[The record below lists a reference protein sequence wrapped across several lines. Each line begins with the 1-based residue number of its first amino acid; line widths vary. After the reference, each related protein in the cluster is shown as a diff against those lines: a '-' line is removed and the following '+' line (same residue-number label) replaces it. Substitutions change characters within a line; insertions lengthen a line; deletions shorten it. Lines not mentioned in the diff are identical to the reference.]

1 MMPITPTRPC
11 HGNVLRAESGRGQ
24 SDLCSGDS
32 RLPFC
37 RRFGS
42 ESPQRRSGNEVAL
55 KIERVVDSGM
65 DAEEALRRP
74 GRLEALHLA
83 LSSAHGLMGVFGAV
97 VLFYALLMRA
107 C

>member
-1 MMPITPTRPC
+1 
-11 HGNVLRAESGRGQ
+11 VESERRQ

-42 ESPQRRSGNEVAL
+42 EDSQCRSGNEVTL

-65 DAEEALRRP
+65 DAEETL
-74 GRLEALHLA
+74 GR
-83 LSSAHGLMGVFGAV
+83 SG
-97 VLFYALLMRA
+97 
-107 C
+107 